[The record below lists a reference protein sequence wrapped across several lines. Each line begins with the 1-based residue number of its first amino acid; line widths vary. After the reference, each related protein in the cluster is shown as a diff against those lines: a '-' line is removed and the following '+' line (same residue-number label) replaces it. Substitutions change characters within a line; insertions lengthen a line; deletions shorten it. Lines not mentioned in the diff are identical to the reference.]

1 MRRIDRRMF
10 WWGRRSGWGQSV
22 AVVEDESEASLVV
35 RATQRDTDAFSQLY
49 HLYFDRVYRYARL
62 RLRNPADAEDVTAA
76 VFLSAWRGIDRF
88 CPKHETSFA
97 GWLFRLAHNTVV
109 DRYRRLRETVSLD
122 GPEAPYTGDVAFPSP
137 EAELEWRLTLVE
149 LHEALQSL
157 TDEQREVVLLRFVE
171 GLSAREV
178 GTIMGKHEGTVRGMQ
193 FRAIEAL
200 RRALSLAKARP
211 AGG

>member
-1 MRRIDRRMF
+1 MLDGE
-10 WWGRRSGWGQSV
+10 WDV
-22 AVVEDESEASLVV
+22 AVLRDEPEASLIE
-35 RATQRDTDAFSQLY
+35 RATQRDTEAFSQLY

-88 CPKHETSFA
+88 SPKHESSFA
-97 GWLFRLAHNTVV
+97 GWLFRLAHNTVI
-109 DRYRRLRETVSLD
+109 DRYRRMRDTISLD
-122 GPEAPYTGDVAFPSP
+122 GPEASQHDDFAFPSP
-137 EAELEWRLTLVE
+137 EAELEWRLTLAE
-149 LHEALQSL
+149 LHDALQSL

-178 GTIMGKHEGTVRGMQ
+178 GDILGKQEGTVRGMQ

-200 RRALSLAKARP
+200 RRALSLAKERRVS
-211 AGG
+211 GR